1 MSAFWP
7 KANSPKL
14 KRMSAFKGK
23 AGITVDK
30 RYETSETIFAV
41 IA

>member
-1 MSAFWP
+1 
-7 KANSPKL
+7 
-14 KRMSAFKGK
+14 MSAFKGK